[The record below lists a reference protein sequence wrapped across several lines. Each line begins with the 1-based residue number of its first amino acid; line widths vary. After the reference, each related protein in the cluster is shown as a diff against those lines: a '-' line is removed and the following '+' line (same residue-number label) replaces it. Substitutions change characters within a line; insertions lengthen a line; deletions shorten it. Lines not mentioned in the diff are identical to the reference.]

1 MNMPEPTTQ
10 QTQQTQIKALI
21 ALGKENG
28 YLTLS
33 EISDHLTGVSD
44 EEHVDDVIL
53 TMRGIG
59 IPVFEEAPQGEA
71 QMFSDPSAAAE
82 VDEEVAEEAATAL
95 TAGDSLANRSTDPVR
110 IYMRDMGGVDLL
122 DREAEIRI
130 AKRIE
135 EGLSNALYAV
145 AQSPESIDMLLD
157 AYAAAAGDRKRL
169 GEVLLGFADEGMDLP
184 VVHGAPE
191 TAVAEDDSAEEE
203 EEAKISGADPVLAEA
218 AFAEMRRLHGIAVAT
233 SQTAGAAPELLQR
246 QRAETAAQVITLRL
260 APKLVAEL
268 NLKLRGKRDAIRA
281 LEMRILNLAVNDAGM
296 SREDFLA
303 RRRQD
308 GLTDT
313 RWLDTAIRGK
323 RKYSA
328 KLAAHKDEIEA
339 LAGQLRQ
346 IEADSRMSL
355 EEIED
360 IARRLA
366 LGESKARGAKKEM
379 IEANLRLVISI
390 SKKYTNRGMQFLD
403 LIQEG
408 NIGLMKAV
416 DKFEYRR
423 GFKFST
429 YATWWIRQ
437 AVSRAIA
444 DQART
449 IRVPVHMIESVNKV
463 NRVSREI
470 RQAKG
475 REATLAEMVEKTEM
489 SEASLQKVYSI
500 AREPLSLDTPIG
512 DDGSAN
518 IGDLV
523 ADNTILSPLEAV
535 TAELLNQSTH
545 QLLNSLSERESQIL
559 RMRFGINMESE
570 HTLEE
575 VGKHFELTR
584 ERIRQIEAKALI
596 KLRHPTRAEH
606 LRSFVAD

>member
-1 MNMPEPTTQ
+1 MNATDQ
-10 QTQQTQIKALI
+10 QSQIRALI
-21 ALGKENG
+21 TLGKENG
-28 YLTLS
+28 YLTMS
-33 EISDHLTGVSD
+33 EISDHLVGVTD
-44 EEHVDDVIL
+44 EEHVDDVVL

-59 IPVFEEAPQGEA
+59 IPVLDEAPQGEA

-95 TAGDSLANRSTDPVR
+95 TIGDSQANRSTDPVR

-135 EGLSNALYAV
+135 EGLSDALQAV
-145 AQSPESIDMLLD
+145 AQSPESIDLLLA
-157 AYAAAAGDRKRL
+157 AYDAAAGDRKKL
-169 GEVLLGFADEGMDLP
+169 GEVILGFADEGMTPAASQAAP
-184 VVHGAPE
+184 VEVEATDEP
-191 TAVAEDDSAEEE
+191 AED
-203 EEAKISGADPVLAEA
+203 EEAPVSGADPVLAEA
-218 AFAEMRRLHGIAVAT
+218 AFVELRRLHDAAVGASRIAGADSQQVQKLRA
-233 SQTAGAAPELLQR
+233 QTAAH
-246 QRAETAAQVITLRL
+246 VITLRL

-268 NLKLRGKRDAIRA
+268 NNRLRAKRDAIRTIE
-281 LEMRILNLAVNDAGM
+281 LRVLHLAVEDAGM
-296 SREDFLA
+296 SREDFLS
-303 RRRQD
+303 RRREH
-308 GLTDT
+308 GLADT
-313 RWLDTAIRGK
+313 QWLDTAIRGK

-328 KLAAHKDEIEA
+328 KLAAHKTEIEGFAAELRQLESESAMSLDEI
-339 LAGQLRQ
+339 
-346 IEADSRMSL
+346 D
-355 EEIED
+355 D
-360 IARRLA
+360 IARRML
-366 LGESKARGAKKEM
+366 LGESKARKAKKEM

-390 SKKYTNRGMQFLD
+390 SKKYMNRGMQFLD

-475 REATLAEMVEKTEM
+475 REATLAEMAEKTQM
-489 SEASLQKVYSI
+489 SEESLHKVLSI

-518 IGDLV
+518 IGDMV
-523 ADNTILSPLEAV
+523 ADNATVSPLEAV
-535 TAELLNQSTH
+535 TSELMTQSTH
-545 QLLNSLSERESQIL
+545 QLLDSLSERESQIL

-606 LRSFVAD
+606 LRSFVTE

>member
-1 MNMPEPTTQ
+1 MNAPDP
-10 QTQQTQIKALI
+10 QTQQSQLKALI
-21 ALGKENG
+21 ALGRENG

-33 EISDHLTGVSD
+33 EISDHITGVSD

-59 IPVFEEAPQGEA
+59 IPVLEEAPQGEA
-71 QMFSDPSAAAE
+71 QMFSDPSAAAD
-82 VDEEVAEEAATAL
+82 VDEEVAEEAALVL

-135 EGLSNALYAV
+135 EGLSNALHAV
-145 AQSPESIDMLLD
+145 AQSPESIDVLLD
-157 AYAAAAGDRKRL
+157 AYAAIAGDRKRL

-184 VVHGAPE
+184 AAHGAVD
-191 TAVAEDDSAEEE
+191 AAADDKEDAEEE
-203 EEAKISGADPVLAEA
+203 VAVSGADPALAEA
-218 AFAEMRRLHGIAVAT
+218 AFVELRRLHELALEAAQSAGAT
-233 SQTAGAAPELLQR
+233 SDLAQR
-246 QRAETAAQVITLRL
+246 RRAETAAHVITLRL

-268 NLKLRGKRDAIRA
+268 NLRLRSKRDAIRA
-281 LEMRILNLAVNDAGM
+281 LELRILNLAVTEAGM
-296 SREDFLA
+296 SREDFLS

-313 RWLDTAIRGK
+313 QWLDTAIRGK

-328 KLAAHKDEIEA
+328 KLAAHKSEIEE
-339 LAGQLRQ
+339 LAAQLLQ
-346 IEADSRMSL
+346 IENESRMSL
-355 EEIED
+355 DEIED

-475 REATLAEMVEKTEM
+475 REATLAEMAEKTEM
-489 SEASLQKVYSI
+489 SEATLQKVFSI

-512 DDGSAN
+512 EDGTAN

-523 ADNTILSPLEAV
+523 ADNTVLSPLEAV
-535 TAELLNQSTH
+535 TAEMLNQSTH
-545 QLLNSLSERESQIL
+545 QLLDSLSERESQIL
-559 RMRFGINMESE
+559 RMRFGINMKSE

-584 ERIRQIEAKALI
+584 ERIRQIEAKALV

-606 LRSFVAD
+606 LRSFVVD

>member
-1 MNMPEPTTQ
+1 MNASDQ
-10 QTQQTQIKALI
+10 QSQIRALI
-21 ALGKENG
+21 TLGKENG
-28 YLTLS
+28 YLTMS
-33 EISDHLTGVSD
+33 EVSDHLVGVAD
-44 EEHVDDVIL
+44 EEHVDDVVL

-59 IPVFEEAPQGEA
+59 IPVLDEAPQGEA
-71 QMFSDPSAAAE
+71 RMFSDPSAAAE
-82 VDEEVAEEAATAL
+82 VDEDTAEDAASAL
-95 TAGDSLANRSTDPVR
+95 TIGDTLANRSTDPVR

-122 DREAEIRI
+122 DREGEILI

-135 EGLSNALYAV
+135 EGLADSLRAV
-145 AQSPESIDMLLD
+145 AQSPEAIELLL
-157 AYAAAAGDRKRL
+157 AAHVAAEGDRKRL
-169 GEVLLGFADEGMDLP
+169 GEVIVGFADDGMTP
-184 VVHGAPE
+184 AIPHVAVE
-191 TAVAEDDSAEEE
+191 TEATDDSAEEE
-203 EEAKISGADPVLAEA
+203 EAPSGGADPVLAEA
-218 AFAEMRRLHGIAVAT
+218 AFAKLRRLHEAAVDLSRIAGAGAPQVQELRT
-233 SQTAGAAPELLQR
+233 QTAAH
-246 QRAETAAQVITLRL
+246 VITLRL

-268 NLKLRGKRDAIRA
+268 NSCVRLRRDAVRA
-281 LEMRILNLAVNDAGM
+281 IELRVLHLAVDEAGM
-296 SREDFLA
+296 SREDFLT
-303 RRRQD
+303 RRREH

-313 RWLDTAIRGK
+313 QWLDTAIRGK

-328 KLAAHKDEIEA
+328 KLAAHRTEIEG
-339 LAGQLRQ
+339 LAAQLRLV
-346 IEADSRMSL
+346 ENESGMSL
-355 EEIED
+355 EEIDD
-360 IARRLA
+360 IARRMQ
-366 LGESKARGAKKEM
+366 LGESKARKAKKEM

-416 DKFEYRR
+416 EKFEYRR

-437 AVSRAIA
+437 AVSRALA

-470 RQAKG
+470 RQTKG
-475 REATLAEMVEKTEM
+475 RDATRAEMAEKTQM
-489 SEASLQKVYSI
+489 SEESLHKVLSI

-518 IGDLV
+518 IGDMV
-523 ADNTILSPLEAV
+523 ADNMAVSPLDAV
-535 TAELLNQSTH
+535 TSELLMQSTH
-545 QLLNSLSERESQIL
+545 RLLDGLSERESQVL

-575 VGKHFELTR
+575 VGKYFELTR
-584 ERIRQIEAKALI
+584 ERIRQIEAKALT

-606 LRSFVAD
+606 LRSFVTE